1 MLKIQQQQIGDATVL
16 KPVGRMSFGHDCQQ
30 VEWTVDELLNAGNK
44 KVVIDLSEITHL
56 DSSGVGILVMC
67 SGKLKTARGEL
78 RLAGA
83 VGAVEQTLTMTQLAT
98 IVPIFKTAAEALQGF
113 TEAARA

>member
-1 MLKIQQQQIGDATVL
+1 MLKIEQDQIGDATVL
-16 KPVGRMSFGHDCQQ
+16 KPVGRISFGHDCQQ
-30 VEWTVDELLNAGNK
+30 VEWAVDELLTGQHK
-44 KVVIDLSEITHL
+44 KVVLDLSEITHL

-83 VGAVEQTLTMTQLAT
+83 AGAVEQTLIMTQLAS
-98 IVPIFKTAAEALQGF
+98 IVPIFKTVAEALQGF